1 MRNLDSRCR
10 GPRPIRSVR
19 KLRNSMEFHTRA
31 LLEGMGRSYMP
42 IPRHHQSVT
51 TPVPCVGSPREDTH
65 MSIADIECLATDL
78 TINATLRA
86 EAEKAFAASP
96 ATSVDGVID
105 FARAKGYS
113 FTESELKE
121 HAKAKIAGAGK

>member
-1 MRNLDSRCR
+1 
-10 GPRPIRSVR
+10 
-19 KLRNSMEFHTRA
+19 
-31 LLEGMGRSYMP
+31 
-42 IPRHHQSVT
+42 
-51 TPVPCVGSPREDTH
+51 
-65 MSIADIECLATDL
+65 MSIADIERLATDL

-96 ATSVDGVID
+96 ATSVDDVIA

-121 HAKAKIAGAGK
+121 HAKAKAAGAGKQVTDAELDGVAGGTGGTDDANSIARAFEAMRPRPR

>member
-1 MRNLDSRCR
+1 
-10 GPRPIRSVR
+10 
-19 KLRNSMEFHTRA
+19 
-31 LLEGMGRSYMP
+31 
-42 IPRHHQSVT
+42 
-51 TPVPCVGSPREDTH
+51 
-65 MSIADIECLATDL
+65 MSIADIERLATDL

-96 ATSVDGVID
+96 ATSVDDVID

-121 HAKAKIAGAGK
+121 HAKAKAAGAGKQVTDAELDGVSGGFTDGFGLFVAWVGCGAMIALQPDLLPNTGKS